1 VSLSLADLR
10 VRRGVLVE
18 RARAERAELAGII
31 ASQRPWLNIADAGV
45 TAVRFCLQNKHLI
58 LIGAATFALAQPRR
72 ALRWA
77 LRAVS
82 LFRLVYKLRR
92 VLHG

>member
-1 VSLSLADLR
+1 VSLSLAELR
-10 VRRGVLVE
+10 VRRGVLAE
-18 RARAERAELAGII
+18 RARAERAELAELV
-31 ASQRPWLNIADAGV
+31 ASQRPWLSMADAGV
-45 TAVRFCLQNKHLI
+45 TAIRFCLKNKHLI

-82 LFRLVYKLRR
+82 LFQLVRKLRR
-92 VLHG
+92 ALHA